1 MQQKMTVLNG
11 HDRTILGQYADF
23 RLNDQMQS
31 ILQNEM
37 ESAKANRKE
46 MVSMLSARRQLV
58 GKKSIL

>member
-46 MVSMLSARRQLV
+46 MVSMLSARRQLM

>member
-23 RLNDQMQS
+23 RLKDQMQS

-58 GKKSIL
+58 EKKSIL